1 MIELKEVSKIY
12 IESDNTITAADN
24 INLTIDTGCFIS
36 VVGRSGSGKSTLLK
50 MMGGL
55 LAPTSG
61 KIIIDGQCI
70 TDLSDE
76 EISKIK
82 YSKIG
87 FVFQDYFLEESFS
100 VYQNLEIALMIS
112 NCDRKERKQIIQNVL
127 AEVGLSDKENSL
139 VGHLSGGEKQRVS
152 IARAM
157 VNNPD
162 IIMADE
168 PCGNLDSYNGE
179 KIMELLKKQNQ
190 LGKTIILITH
200 NLEDASVAD
209 RIITMKD
216 GAIIQ
221 DEDKRRV

>member
-87 FVFQDYFLEESFS
+87 FVFQDYFLEESFT
-100 VYQNLEIALMIS
+100 VYQNLEIGLMIS

>member
-87 FVFQDYFLEESFS
+87 FVFQDYFLEESFT

-139 VGHLSGGEKQRVS
+139 VSHLSGGEKQRVS

-168 PCGNLDSYNGE
+168 PCGNLDSCNGE

>member
-87 FVFQDYFLEESFS
+87 FVFQDYFLEESFT

-139 VGHLSGGEKQRVS
+139 VSHLSGGEKQRVS

-179 KIMELLKKQNQ
+179 KIMKLLKKQNQ

>member
-12 IESDNTITAADN
+12 IESDNNITAADN
-24 INLTIDTGCFIS
+24 ISLTIDTGCFIS

-87 FVFQDYFLEESFS
+87 FVFQDYFLEESFT

-168 PCGNLDSYNGE
+168 PCGNLDSHNGE

>member
-87 FVFQDYFLEESFS
+87 FVFQDYFLEESFT

-179 KIMELLKKQNQ
+179 KIMKLLKKQNQ

>member
-100 VYQNLEIALMIS
+100 VYQNLEIGLMIS

>member
-12 IESDNTITAADN
+12 IESDNNITAADN
-24 INLTIDTGCFIS
+24 ISLKIDTGCFIS

-87 FVFQDYFLEESFS
+87 FVFQDYFLEESFT

-168 PCGNLDSYNGE
+168 PCGNLDSHNGE

>member
-76 EISKIK
+76 EISIIK

-87 FVFQDYFLEESFS
+87 FVFQDYFLEESFT

-139 VGHLSGGEKQRVS
+139 VSHLSGGEKQRVS

>member
-100 VYQNLEIALMIS
+100 VYQNLEIGLMIS

-127 AEVGLSDKENSL
+127 AEVWLSDKENSL
-139 VGHLSGGEKQRVS
+139 VSHLSGGEKQRVS

>member
-12 IESDNTITAADN
+12 IESDNNITAADN
-24 INLTIDTGCFIS
+24 ISLTIDTGCFIS

-87 FVFQDYFLEESFS
+87 FVFQDYFLEESFT

-168 PCGNLDSYNGE
+168 PCGNLDSHNGE

-221 DEDKRRV
+221 DEDKRRI

>member
-87 FVFQDYFLEESFS
+87 FVFQDYFLEESFT

-139 VGHLSGGEKQRVS
+139 VSHLSGGEKQRVS

>member
-87 FVFQDYFLEESFS
+87 FVFQDYFLEESFT

>member
-76 EISKIK
+76 EISIIK

-87 FVFQDYFLEESFS
+87 FVFQDYFLEESFT

-112 NCDRKERKQIIQNVL
+112 NCDRKERKQIIQKVL
-127 AEVGLSDKENSL
+127 AEVGLSDKENTL

>member
-12 IESDNTITAADN
+12 IESDNNITAADN

-87 FVFQDYFLEESFS
+87 FVFQDYFLEESFT

-168 PCGNLDSYNGE
+168 PCGNLDSHNGE

>member
-24 INLTIDTGCFIS
+24 INLMIDTGCFIS

-76 EISKIK
+76 EISIIK

-87 FVFQDYFLEESFS
+87 FVFQDYFLEESFT

-112 NCDRKERKQIIQNVL
+112 NCDRKERKQIIQKVL
-127 AEVGLSDKENSL
+127 AEVGLSDKENTL

-152 IARAM
+152 ISRAM

>member
-87 FVFQDYFLEESFS
+87 FVFQDYFLEESFT

-112 NCDRKERKQIIQNVL
+112 NCDRKERKHIIQKVL